1 MPVDIM
7 TGDDIAR
14 VKELVQYMESGNT
27 DEVNR
32 VFDELLRAREA
43 GLYQELGKLTR
54 ELHDA
59 MNNFRLDTRI
69 SDLAEKDFSDAK
81 ERLNHV
87 LDMTSKAANTTLT
100 AIEKSLPIC
109 HGNEQC
115 AIGLHQE
122 WQNFTRKKLDAK
134 AFRSLS
140 VRIGAFLKDSAG
152 EMAKMRDYLNEILMA
167 QDFQDLTGQIIK
179 RVIDLVNQVEDSLVD
194 MIKLSD
200 SKHVLSKQNES
211 NRKKQSSTDPEGP
224 PVPGVNDTGIVSG
237 QDEVDDLLS
246 SLGF

>member
-1 MPVDIM
+1 MPDDIM
-7 TGDDIAR
+7 TRDDIAR
-14 VKELVQYMESGNT
+14 VKELVQHMESGNT
-27 DEVNR
+27 EEVNR
-32 VFDELLRAREA
+32 GLDDLIRAREG

-59 MNNFRLDTRI
+59 LNNFRWDTRI
-69 SDLAEKDFSDAK
+69 SDLAEQDFPDAR

-87 LDMTSKAANTTLT
+87 LTMTSKAANTTLN
-100 AIEKSLPIC
+100 AIEESLPMC
-109 HGNEQC
+109 DGLEQR
-115 AIGLHQE
+115 ATGLHEE

-140 VRIGAFLKDSAG
+140 ARVGAFFKDSAG
-152 EMAKMRDYLNEILMA
+152 DMAKMRDHLNEVLMA

-179 RVIDLVNQVEDSLVD
+179 RVIDLVNEVEDGLVE
-194 MIKLSD
+194 MIKLSGSTHAQSQQD
-200 SKHVLSKQNES
+200 ES
-211 NRKKQSSTDPEGP
+211 CRKKQASIDPEGP
-224 PVPGVNDTGIVSG
+224 PVPGVNDAGIVSG